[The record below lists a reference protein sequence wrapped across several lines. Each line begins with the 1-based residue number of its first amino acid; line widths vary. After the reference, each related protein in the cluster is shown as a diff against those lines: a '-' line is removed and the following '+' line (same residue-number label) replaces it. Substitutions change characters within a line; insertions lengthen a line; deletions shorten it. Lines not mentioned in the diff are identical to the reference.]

1 MKLFQFLVVV
11 LLVASYSVQAQEEAP
26 PDPTP
31 GATKPVREQN
41 LDANDWIAVHE
52 QGTANVEV
60 QNDETNPIPVDI
72 QGTVET
78 EITGGEVEVLNE
90 VTVRMADGE
99 VVTVKDGSTSAS
111 KSFFLDNARGWVV
124 YRDYHRY
131 TKFTSLVCEATSDY
145 PDINESLNV
154 KIYYAA
160 YGGYEYED
168 FDDQPMVDVCAPFTK
183 GYDDGS
189 LTPEY
194 HYYCKSNLEWNIIA
208 SNSNHKYVYAVR
220 GGNMNAPVKKI
231 TCMLHG
237 VGYYQD

>member
-1 MKLFQFLVVV
+1 MKLLQFFVVV
-11 LLVASYSVQAQEEAP
+11 LLVVSYSVQAQEEAP

-41 LDANDWIAVHE
+41 LDDNEWIAVHE

-72 QGTVET
+72 QGTVEA

-99 VVTVKDGSTSAS
+99 FVTVMEGNRSATR
-111 KSFFLDNARGWVV
+111 SFWLDHDRGWASSA
-124 YRDYHRY
+124 DYHQY

-145 PDINESLNV
+145 PDINDSLNV
-154 KIYYAA
+154 RIYVSS
-160 YGGYEYED
+160 YGGNEYDDFED
-168 FDDQPMVDVCAPFTK
+168 QLIYDVCAPFTK

-189 LTPEY
+189 LAPEY
-194 HYYCKSNLEWNIIA
+194 HYYCKSNSEWNIMA
-208 SNSNHKYVYAVR
+208 TNMDTEYVYAVR

-231 TCMLHG
+231 RCMLKG
-237 VGYYQD
+237 VRYD